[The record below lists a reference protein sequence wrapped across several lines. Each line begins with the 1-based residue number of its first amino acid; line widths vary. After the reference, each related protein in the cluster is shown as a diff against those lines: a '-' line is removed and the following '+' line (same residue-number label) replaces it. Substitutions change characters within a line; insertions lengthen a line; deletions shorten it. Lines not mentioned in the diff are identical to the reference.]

1 MKKWK
6 SPPESPGNFSCI
18 LNDTASGWGMFRA
31 SVFAIFTLGFIVP
44 LSAWSEHNM
53 LGYYGMRN
61 MPELRDAPPVAVE
74 TLDSFLLKEKAGL
87 EKLLEAEEDWAVK
100 NIANYPARPRDLK
113 FSPESQNLKA
123 DFFTALRM
131 HPGSKVP
138 LYHQL
143 MPGEDLNG
151 RPTIS
156 GRDVTIFKAPIWMGQ
171 IRFLKL
177 QEGELRPAIEVLS
190 SGCDEPDYGLDI
202 GLFENNDTPWGKRMG
217 FGVQPFGNPN
227 LEYGS
232 QAPFHIGYYHE
243 AKIVYLLAGFLKQTY
258 PEVRI
263 RQNYALARFA
273 FKTGHPYWGYRF
285 MGWGTH
291 YVQDLTQPYHASVL
305 PGVGTLRMLWINFLD
320 IIGRSQSKKEI
331 IQLISNRHLALENFQ
346 RRIMYR
352 DLLRKDLNHPYWF
365 SLQDSKDDA
374 KVGDFDRKY
383 VRRVLSKESEGRADD
398 LSRQIM
404 ALMPVRLVDDPGVEF
419 EDEKASADLLHS
431 MEKNRPG
438 SVEQFSVVLAG
449 LMGAAGT
456 HP

>member
-1 MKKWK
+1 M
-6 SPPESPGNFSCI
+6 
-18 LNDTASGWGMFRA
+18 LRA
-31 SVFAIFTLGFIVP
+31 SVFAILTSGFVLP

-53 LGYYGMRN
+53 LGYYGLRN

-74 TLDSFLLKEKAGL
+74 SLESFLFKERAGL
-87 EKLLEAEEDWAVK
+87 AKLLEAEEQWAIK
-100 NIANYPARPRDLK
+100 NIPNYPARPRDLK
-113 FSPESQNLKA
+113 FNASSQDLKT
-123 DFFTALRM
+123 DFLTALRM
-131 HPGSKVP
+131 HPGSKIP

-143 MPGEDLNG
+143 LPYEELGG

-156 GRDVTIFKAPIWMGQ
+156 GRDITIFKAPIWMGQ
-171 IRFLKL
+171 LKFAQL
-177 QEGELRPAIEVLS
+177 REGELRPAVEVVA
-190 SGCDEPDYGLDI
+190 SGCEEPDYGLDI
-202 GLFENNDTPWGKRMG
+202 GMFENNNTEWGKKMG

-232 QAPFHIGYYHE
+232 QAPFHMGFYHE
-243 AKIVYLLAGFLKQTY
+243 AKIVYLLAGFLKKTY
-258 PEVRI
+258 PEVRV
-263 RQNYALARFA
+263 RQSYALARYA

-285 MGWGTH
+285 MGWGSH

-320 IIGRSQSKKEI
+320 IIGRSKSKTEI
-331 IQLISNRHLALENFQ
+331 IQLVSNRHLALENFQ

-352 DLLRKDLNHPYWF
+352 DLKNKDLNHPYWF

-374 KVGDFDRKY
+374 KVGSFDRNYLRK
-383 VRRVLSKESEGRADD
+383 VVTKESEGRSDD

-419 EDEKASADLLHS
+419 EDEKASMDLLDA
-431 MEKNRPG
+431 MEKNRTG

-449 LMGAAGT
+449 LTGATGM
-456 HP
+456 HPRNYVRAILASQDEYDR